1 MSEIPVSQLLFIVV
15 MGVLL
20 LLIVP
25 VFEAR
30 TGKSLTELL
39 FGFRRKSD
47 RTKGQ
52 TTVKGKEP
60 RINNG
65 TKGELL
71 AFVSQLIRFAGKNGM
86 QVVAPGTVTWK
97 GKTTRL
103 SALLVTP
110 SGITGIYC
118 LGFGGRITGVKEP
131 ASWRQHI
138 NGEDKTFPNPL
149 TACREQEELLRE
161 AMADAGIHGDVDV
174 ITVFTN
180 PRATLCEVPSSR
192 IYSQSGFMEHLR
204 ETSALRNGNLE
215 VKETAQKL
223 AVLADVKGK
232 KEEAK
237 NRKKEAKSQK
247 K

>member
-25 VFEAR
+25 VLEAR

-39 FGFRRKSD
+39 FGFRRKSE
-47 RTKGQ
+47 RTGKQPASQG
-52 TTVKGKEP
+52 KKEP

-71 AFVSQLIRFAGKNGM
+71 AFISQLIRFAGKNGM
-86 QVVAPGTVTWK
+86 QVVAPGMVTWK

-110 SGITGIYC
+110 GGITGIYC
-118 LGFGGRITGVKEP
+118 LGFGGRITGAREP

-149 TACREQEELLRE
+149 TACREQEELLRA

-174 ITVFTN
+174 VTVFTN

-192 IYSQSGFMEHLR
+192 IYSQSDFMTYLR
-204 ETSALRNGNLE
+204 ETSALRNGDLD

-232 KEEAK
+232 REEAK
-237 NRKKEAKSQK
+237 NRKKQEK
-247 K
+247 KK